1 LRGPGENP
9 AAAVLARAARVVA
22 TVVGGRSADDALAAS
37 GEGSRLAAVRA
48 IALGTVRW
56 YLRLEPAIDSLL
68 ERPRGLAPE
77 IHALLLAA
85 AHQMEYSRVA
95 PELTV
100 HTAVD
105 AARALR
111 QPRAAALVNAVLRR
125 LLAGR
130 QALFARLDAE
140 LATRTAHPRWLV
152 EKLSQAWPERLGTIL
167 EANNLHPP
175 MVLRLN
181 PRRRS
186 AKQYLADLAGAGIAA
201 SLVEWGERA
210 RPHGVPWPVGVRLER
225 PVPVA
230 GLPGFSEGWVSVQDA
245 AAQLAAPLV
254 DAAPGMRVL
263 DACAAPGGKA
273 AHLLESAPGPI
284 ELTAIDIDARRL
296 ERLEESLARLGL
308 PASCRAADIR
318 DPQSFW
324 DGKPFERVLVDAPCS
339 GTGVIRRHPDI
350 KLLRRPTD
358 IPVLAR
364 NQLAILEA
372 AFGLLAPGGR
382 LVYCTCSA
390 LPEENEGVVAR
401 FLERQR
407 QARPASAPA
416 GEALAPGALERN
428 PGTQLLCGGAAG
440 TDGFYYAC
448 IEKTTTGT

>member
-1 LRGPGENP
+1 MRGSGESP
-9 AAAVLARAARVVA
+9 AAAVLASAARVVA
-22 TVVGGRSADDALAAS
+22 AVAGGRSADDALAAS
-37 GEGSRLAAVRA
+37 GEGSRPAAVRA

-56 YLRLEPAIDSLL
+56 YLRLAPAVDSLL
-68 ERPRGLAPE
+68 ERPRGLAPG

-105 AARALR
+105 AARVLR

-130 QALFARLDAE
+130 QALFARLDAD

-152 EKLSQAWPERLGTIL
+152 EKLKDAWPERLGAIL

-181 PRRRS
+181 PGRRS
-186 AKQYLADLAGAGIAA
+186 SKQYLADLADAGIAA
-201 SLVEWGERA
+201 SLLEWGERA
-210 RPHGVPWPVGVRLER
+210 SPHGIPWPVGIRLER
-225 PVPVA
+225 PIPVA
-230 GLPGFSEGWVSVQDA
+230 DLPGFSEGCVSVQDA
-245 AAQLAAPLV
+245 AAQLAPVLL

-284 ELTAIDIDARRL
+284 EITAIDIDAGRL

-308 PASCRAADIR
+308 TASCLAADIR
-318 DPQSFW
+318 HPESFW
-324 DGKPFERVLVDAPCS
+324 DGRPFERVLVDAPCS

-358 IPVLAR
+358 IPVLAQ

-390 LPEENEGVVAR
+390 LPEENEGVVVR
-401 FLERQR
+401 LLERQR
-407 QARPASAPA
+407 QARPAPMPS
-416 GEALAPGALERN
+416 GEALAPGALERS
-428 PGTQLLCGGAAG
+428 PGTQLLCGGPAG

-448 IEKTTTGT
+448 IEKTTAGT